1 MSAPIGGQ
9 LPPGKLF
16 HGHYEVVR
24 CLSTGAMGAI
34 YEVIDVKTHRHRALK
49 LMLPSLVTDEDMRER
64 FKLEA
69 TVTAHIESEHIVE
82 TFDADVD
89 AETGAP
95 FLVMELLRGQDLAD
109 VLTERTRLNPPE
121 VVLILAQAARALDK
135 THAAGIVHRDLKP
148 ENLFITRRDDGSIRV
163 KILDFGI
170 AKVVAASEGTQK
182 KQQTINLGTPPY
194 MSPEQILGDATI
206 DHRADLY
213 AIAHI
218 AYALLVGEP
227 YWLEESRNGDTL
239 YRLLL
244 RMVDGVKEPPTVRAQ
259 RYGMT
264 LPPAF
269 DEWFLRATAKN
280 PADRF
285 NRASELVF
293 ALSQV
298 LNVPLQHRPPTASH
312 PDLDLESVMLSQSAV
327 HRLVS
332 VPPAAQMPV
341 PTPSVPPVGAAAYG
355 GFVAPTA
362 TPTPAPVASIPPQPP
377 LPSTHP
383 PPLEAQVDVP
393 ADRAKP
399 NRRGILAL
407 LALALVLGFVGVF
420 VATGMFGSDKDANTH
435 LASGDAAPSAA
446 ASVPPPVPVAVVD
459 AGAPDASVADA
470 TESAPQ
476 VVAISA
482 SSAPSAATILPPTPS
497 IGKTVQSAKRK
508 TPGPAPTKTTT
519 KQPGYD
525 PLKEL

>member
-1 MSAPIGGQ
+1 MSAPIAGQ
-9 LPPGKLF
+9 LSPGKLF

-24 CLSTGAMGAI
+24 CLSTGAMGAV

-49 LMLPSLVTDEDMRER
+49 LMLPSLVTDEDMRAR

-89 AETGAP
+89 PETGSP
-95 FLVMELLRGQDLAD
+95 FLVMELLRGNDLAD
-109 VLTERTRLNPPE
+109 VLSERTRLSPSE

-148 ENLFITRRDDGSIRV
+148 ENLFITRRDDGSLRI

-170 AKVVAASEGTQK
+170 AKVVAASEGAQK

-244 RMVDGVKEPPTVRAQ
+244 RMVDGVKEPPTIRGQ

-269 DEWFLRATAKN
+269 DAWFFRATAKN
-280 PADRF
+280 PDERF
-285 NRASELVF
+285 HRASELVL
-293 ALSQV
+293 ALAQV
-298 LNVPLQHRPPTASH
+298 LGVPLQQRSVGATEG
-312 PDLDLESVMLSQSAV
+312 DWELESVMLTQTAV
-327 HRLVS
+327 HRLAS
-332 VPPAAQMPV
+332 VPSGV
-341 PTPSVPPVGAAAYG
+341 PMSTPRPSAAASAPAYG
-355 GFVAPTA
+355 RFA
-362 TPTPAPVASIPPQPP
+362 TPNYAATNTPVASIPPQPQ
-377 LPSTHP
+377 LPSTQP
-383 PPLEAQVDVP
+383 PPFATQVEAP
-393 ADRAKP
+393 ASKAKP
-399 NRRGILAL
+399 DRRGVWAL
-407 LALALVLGFVGVF
+407 MVVALVCGVAGILF
-420 VATGMFGSDKDANTH
+420 AAGIIGSDKGANKR
-435 LASGDAAPSAA
+435 LASGDAAPSATMNPTSA
-446 ASVPPPVPVAVVD
+446 AVVD
-459 AGAPDASVADA
+459 AGASDASVA
-470 TESAPQ
+470 ESSPQ
-476 VVAISA
+476 VVTISA
-482 SSAPSAATILPPTPS
+482 SSAASAATVLPPGPP
-497 IGKTVQSAKRK
+497 IGKTVPSAKRK
-508 TPGPAPTKTTT
+508 TPGPETTT
-519 KQPGYD
+519 SKQPGYD

>member
-1 MSAPIGGQ
+1 LSAPIGGQ
-9 LPPGKLF
+9 LSPGKLF

-34 YEVIDVKTHRHRALK
+34 YEVIDVKTQRRRALK
-49 LMLPSLVTDEDMRER
+49 LMLPSLVTDEDMRAR

-89 AETGAP
+89 PETGAP
-95 FLVMELLRGQDLAD
+95 FLVMELLRGNDLAD
-109 VLTERTRLNPPE
+109 ILTERTRLAAPE
-121 VVLILAQAARALDK
+121 VIQILAQAARALDK
-135 THAAGIVHRDLKP
+135 TAAAGIVHRDLKP

-259 RYGMT
+259 RYGVT

-280 PADRF
+280 PAERF
-285 NRASELVF
+285 DRASELVV
-293 ALSQV
+293 ALADV
-298 LNVPLQHRPPTASH
+298 LNVPLNPRAAAMSIPDGEWEIDSLNLSRTA
-312 PDLDLESVMLSQSAV
+312 VN
-327 HRLVS
+327 RLVS
-332 VPPAAQMPV
+332 VPPDAPPLAA
-341 PTPSVPPVGAAAYG
+341 TPSASVVNAVSAPSLPGFAAPNTNVVVQVP
-355 GFVAPTA
+355 
-362 TPTPAPVASIPPQPP
+362 SIPP
-377 LPSTHP
+377 LPGMPSAHP
-383 PPLEAQVDVP
+383 TPTEAQVEVP
-393 ADRAKP
+393 PAPAPPKP
-399 NRRGILAL
+399 NRRAIWAL
-407 LALALVLGFVGVF
+407 MAVALVVGFIGVF
-420 VATGMFGSDKDANTH
+420 IVAGPKTDADANKRPATGDS
-435 LASGDAAPSAA
+435 APSAA
-446 ASVPPPVPVAVVD
+446 APLPPIADAVD
-459 AGAPDASVADA
+459 AGAPDAPSETV
-470 TESAPQ
+470 TP

-482 SSAPSAATILPPTPS
+482 SSSSTAPTVLPSASS
-497 IGKTVQSAKRK
+497 IGKTLSSATRK
-508 TPGPAPTKTTT
+508 VPGPGPSTSKTKH
-519 KQPGYD
+519 D
-525 PLKEL
+525 PLKQL